1 MRRGRERV
9 MKKILVIIAAVGIF
23 GGSAGMNSNDI
34 DWCSVAAKTQ
44 TTSLENPP
52 CSSAIKFLEGNPSV
66 DWGDIEQSALDGE
79 PVSQYCM
86 ALKCDSLAKIR
97 YNGERKK
104 LRRSE
109 IMFLLLSSKKGNYE
123 KANVALTPLLSSEI
137 EVDLEDVKQMNLIVD
152 QILATIDKG
161 K

>member
-1 MRRGRERV
+1 MQRPRFRSGRFLAVPPLRCRTARACGRRRKRRRFR
-9 MKKILVIIAAVGIF
+9 LR
-23 GGSAGMNSNDI
+23 
-34 DWCSVAAKTQ
+34 WQ
-44 TTSLENPP
+44 NPP